1 MFTLVFLQYTIEEN
15 DYRQGFDYNILNL
28 HLSATILTYIF
39 FTLVIIVYIIEL
51 VYTLKIKYIYIINK
65 IAAYLSL
72 NVLTTGFIWSWSQW
86 GTLQIYDVKVM
97 TIGLIFILFT
107 TVSFILKIT
116 KKINLIIIFYNFY
129 ILYHIPLLKYNVIWN
144 SEIHQK
150 NTFYL
155 VEFYMVSYNGLTILF
170 IIATILIST
179 IYTIEENNKQMLLKN
194 KRF

>member
-72 NVLTTGFIWSWSQW
+72 NVLTTGFI
-86 GTLQIYDVKVM
+86 
-97 TIGLIFILFT
+97 
-107 TVSFILKIT
+107 
-116 KKINLIIIFYNFY
+116 
-129 ILYHIPLLKYNVIWN
+129 
-144 SEIHQK
+144 
-150 NTFYL
+150 
-155 VEFYMVSYNGLTILF
+155 
-170 IIATILIST
+170 
-179 IYTIEENNKQMLLKN
+179 
-194 KRF
+194 